1 MVCSGIADGSCTRL
15 GDAFTA
21 GCAGVQAVGQHVHG
35 ADQQMPQ
42 GGARETCADAEDG
55 ELLGYV
61 AQINDRHY
69 AALGAAGEG
78 AAARWGGTGTRLVST
93 LTTSPLSG
101 P

>member
-1 MVCSGIADGSCTRL
+1 MVCSGIAEGSCTRL

-21 GCAGVQAVGQHVHG
+21 GCAGVKAVGQHVHG
-35 ADQQMPQ
+35 TDQQMPQ
-42 GGARETCADAEDG
+42 RGTDEACADAEDG
-55 ELLGYV
+55 ELLSYM
-61 AQINDRHY
+61 AQINGRHH

-78 AAARWGGTGTRLVST
+78 AEVRWGGTGTRLVST

>member
-1 MVCSGIADGSCTRL
+1 MTTAPGM
-15 GDAFTA
+15 GDALTA

-42 GGARETCADAEDG
+42 GGTDEACADAEDG

-61 AQINDRHY
+61 AQINGRHH

-78 AAARWGGTGTRLVST
+78 AAAARVISLGSTGVRLT
-93 LTTSPLSG
+93 N
-101 P
+101 